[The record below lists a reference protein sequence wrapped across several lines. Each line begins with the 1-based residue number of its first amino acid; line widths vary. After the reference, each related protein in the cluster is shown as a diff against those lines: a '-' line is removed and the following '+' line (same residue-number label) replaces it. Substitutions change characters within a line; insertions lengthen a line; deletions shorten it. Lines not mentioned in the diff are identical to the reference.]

1 MSSSKT
7 CRWGILGTAGIAR
20 KNWDSI
26 KNSGNATLTAVASR
40 STERAQQYIDE
51 CQACVPFA
59 PAPRAIG
66 TYEGLLTAADVD
78 AVYIPLPTGIRKD
91 WVVRAA
97 NAGKHVLVEKPVGC
111 NSAEVSEMIAAC
123 KKNNVQFMDG
133 VMFMHSGRLAQMR
146 KALEESGPVG
156 PIRRIASQF
165 SFRASPEFVQKNI
178 RASDTLEPMGCL
190 GDLGWYNIRLTLW
203 AMNYSLP
210 RAVSGRLLSPTSR
223 DRSGARTPMEFS
235 AELFFDNGASAS
247 FFCSFLAE
255 NQQWATI
262 SGEKGYLHVR
272 DFVLP
277 FFGGESSFEINSPA
291 FEVDR
296 CDFNMLDRSRRFAS
310 EEYSNSAV
318 HSQETNM
325 IRSFSRI
332 VQSRRL
338 EPAWGDIALATQQVV
353 DACLASA
360 RQGGAEID
368 PRGAG

>member
-1 MSSSKT
+1 MHEQP
-7 CRWGILGTAGIAR
+7 CRWGILGAAEIAR
-20 KNWDSI
+20 KNWQAI
-26 KNSGNATLTAVASR
+26 ALAGNASLTAVASR
-40 STERAQQYIDE
+40 DLVRAQRFIAV
-51 CQACVPFA
+51 CQSHTPFA
-59 PAPRAIG
+59 APPEALG
-66 TYEGLLTAADVD
+66 DYESLLARPDVD
-78 AVYIPLPTGIRKD
+78 AVYIPLPTGVRKE
-91 WVVRAA
+91 WVLRAA
-97 NAGKHVLVEKPVGC
+97 RAGKHVLCEKPC
-111 NSAEVSEMIAAC
+111 AVSTRDLREMLEAC
-123 KKNNVQFMDG
+123 RQNQVQFMDG